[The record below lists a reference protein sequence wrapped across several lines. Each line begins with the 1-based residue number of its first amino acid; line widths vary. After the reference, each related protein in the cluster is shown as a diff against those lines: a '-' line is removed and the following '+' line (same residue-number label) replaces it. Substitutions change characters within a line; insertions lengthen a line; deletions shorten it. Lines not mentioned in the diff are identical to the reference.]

1 MLQTIES
8 IDQFNTN
15 EMLPPQNTP
24 TSPQSNNLFG
34 NDAFGSTPATPVAA
48 TNNLSDDLSS
58 LSMGN
63 NMPTENPPPVPN
75 NTMSKEQ
82 ILSAFNTPGAQQQQ
96 QQMFMQQQ
104 MPQQQMMQNS
114 MMTSPNMNMTSQP
127 GMMMSNPFGLQQAN
141 AMPQIP
147 PRVQPQIVATQQQ
160 PGNQMVANNN
170 QVFGATM
177 MSPAPKPTPAQQ
189 GQQKPANDP
198 FSDLG
203 QLGGGG
209 GFQSGGN
216 PGIDNYLNAKG
227 VVPVQQP
234 QVAQQQATQVQQG
247 GGLMQPQMTPQAA
260 PRQQPAAN
268 NFDSLFG

>member
-1 MLQTIES
+1 M
-8 IDQFNTN
+8 
-15 EMLPPQNTP
+15 
-24 TSPQSNNLFG
+24 
-34 NDAFGSTPATPVAA
+34 
-48 TNNLSDDLSS
+48 
-58 LSMGN
+58 
-63 NMPTENPPPVPN
+63 
-75 NTMSKEQ
+75 EQ

-96 QQMFMQQQ
+96 MFMQQQ
-104 MPQQQMMQNS
+104 MSQQQMMQNS
-114 MMTSPNMNMTSQP
+114 MMTSPNMTSQPNMMTSQP
-127 GMMMSNPFGLQQAN
+127 NMMSSNPFGLQQPN

-147 PRVQPQIVATQQQ
+147 PRVQPQMVATQQQ

-170 QVFGATM
+170 QVFGANL
-177 MSPAPKPTPAQQ
+177 MSPAPKPAPNQQ
-189 GQQKPANDP
+189 AQQKPANDP

-203 QLGGGG
+203 QFGGGG

-227 VVPVQQP
+227 VVPVQQQP
-234 QVAQQQATQVQQG
+234 QVAQQPQ